1 MAGPAD
7 LGARWAQ
14 NGVVRSNL
22 GVSLRLNGVL
32 RPSHYETS
40 DLPSTLEIVPMFHGD
55 IASLNPSPQD
65 LGGAGRELGG
75 RGGGRERDRW
85 QWGEK

>member
-1 MAGPAD
+1 M
-7 LGARWAQ
+7 
-14 NGVVRSNL
+14 
-22 GVSLRLNGVL
+22 L

-75 RGGGRERDRW
+75 RGGGREREIGGN
-85 QWGEK
+85 GERNESWCVY